1 MAREATARLLEIA
14 STSVALKS
22 EPVVG
27 TTSCATTERSLLTSG
42 TRTCRK
48 EDAGTD
54 VTRPSL
60 LDLVKD
66 LSRNIHSLKHTRET
80 RYPVRPGEAS
90 YMQRLLHGM
99 MRLNRRETHLAT
111 QNVGIYRARYSKE
124 LPGSEEVASRD
135 GKHAKEGT
143 LKPQVPRL
151 SAVASWRLLRR
162 RGSGRPG

>member
-1 MAREATARLLEIA
+1 M
-14 STSVALKS
+14 
-22 EPVVG
+22 
-27 TTSCATTERSLLTSG
+27 
-42 TRTCRK
+42 
-48 EDAGTD
+48 
-54 VTRPSL
+54 TRPSL

-90 YMQRLLHGM
+90 YMQRLLHGV

-111 QNVGIYRARYSKE
+111 QNVGMYRAYYSKE
-124 LPGSEEVASRD
+124 LPGSERVASRD

-162 RGSGRPG
+162 RGSGRPVGSRRREGRPQASTRCKPDGSALGIIVRDAPVGGVAQKLR